1 MAQITYED
9 KVFLN
14 QNSQI
19 ANMNKVNDSDL
30 NEIKD
35 VVNQN
40 DTNVGDLLN
49 LNTTDKSSLVNA
61 INEIVNFYEKTDN
74 GFVLKFSNGFM
85 IQRKTMEFTKSF
97 GNDGSSFSAE
107 NDMGD
112 WDVPFN
118 QLIDFDYSIGEIK
131 GARSVW
137 VGSNT
142 YTSGVGPNSATET
155 SCGKVTTLLTWQ
167 ASATYNLSCTGY
179 GLWK

>member
-1 MAQITYED
+1 MKIFQKFFKNNE
-9 KVFLN
+9 KLN
-14 QNSQI
+14 
-19 ANMNKVNDSDL
+19 A
-30 NEIKD
+30 NEIA
-35 VVNQN
+35 VET
-40 DTNVGDLLN
+40 DTNKYKILDNVLNDL
-49 LNTTDKSSLVNA
+49 
-61 INEIVNFYEKTDN
+61 EIKYEKTTN
-74 GFVLKFSNGFM
+74 GFVIKFSSGFM

-97 GNDGSSFSAE
+97 GNDGSVFSAE

-137 VGSNT
+137 VASNT

-167 ASATYNLSCTGY
+167 ANATYNLSCTGY